1 MSDVC
6 SYSNQSLICIPKHS
20 SIPLWHNNLVAFG
33 GQNQELELTNNATK
47 IKIDRTRKMAECVT
61 LDCRGSGPSPRHSH
75 SACFNTVLA
84 AMVVSGGRD
93 QQDRFLEDLHLLYL
107 GSLTWAK
114 VHTQGVT
121 IPRAM
126 HQVASPHAVLQ
137 HTVRPVLLRRV

>member
-1 MSDVC
+1 
-6 SYSNQSLICIPKHS
+6 
-20 SIPLWHNNLVAFG
+20 
-33 GQNQELELTNNATK
+33 
-47 IKIDRTRKMAECVT
+47 MAECVT

-126 HQVASPHAVLQ
+126 HQVAYPHAVFQ